1 MIVKKIV
8 FDGMARLL
16 CMTAIANKYGTSTC
30 RTRRHLDSP
39 MDTSMTSVM
48 MNSSRNPSM
57 LNSRHGHVPSR
68 RSPTQNHRGY
78 TQYNSRIHGS
88 GMKKR
93 FSITEDRIAQ
103 HILLNR
109 NYVLEEILMYV
120 KAFIQEKNSNEQT
133 EATRQ
138 EWMAVAKVLDR
149 FFMILFMSAIGLTTI
164 GILILLPMTKSELKP
179 AI

>member
-1 MIVKKIV
+1 
-8 FDGMARLL
+8 
-16 CMTAIANKYGTSTC
+16 
-30 RTRRHLDSP
+30 
-39 MDTSMTSVM
+39 
-48 MNSSRNPSM
+48 
-57 LNSRHGHVPSR
+57 
-68 RSPTQNHRGY
+68 
-78 TQYNSRIHGS
+78 
-88 GMKKR
+88 MKKS